1 MKFARYLLAL
11 CLLAFSLQA
20 KADWVSTDITNV
32 VNYVTDMWNVVMG
45 DVKDTAQDLRR
56 QLTQLQQQGDTVKET
71 VDDTLDLLQHR
82 RQPFQ
87 DFVNGG
93 AGRCGAG
100 SPCGDFRNDLRN
112 FVLDM
117 AALRQWFPQIE
128 KSGLG
133 SGQHLA
139 DIIDHTP
146 PLALFGTYEVLQRVP
161 GWQDIPTELGNL
173 YDEIGD
179 PDAFSFE
186 ASGPSQ
192 VIAKSGAAGS
202 FDTPQGPTDV
212 FCSKGK
218 QPRWDAVRLNRVKAS
233 LFLLK
238 NMLDGLSEFTDAY
251 IEIELAGEGGSV
263 PLVLKGIA
271 KTAASI
277 IESIFDAVDAH
288 RANLDV
294 CRQIEAD
301 VAQKAALVA
310 YRTRDPVA
318 HAYWVVHGILDYR
331 TQKGLDETQAAALL
345 NTARGYAYRG
355 LWKNAFSSI
364 SDAYAAL

>member
-1 MKFARYLLAL
+1 MKRTRYLLAL

-45 DVKDTAQDLRR
+45 NVKDTAQDLKR
-56 QLTQLQQQGDTVKET
+56 QLVQLQQQGDTVKET
-71 VDDTLDLLQHR
+71 VDDTLELLQHR
-82 RQPFQ
+82 RGPFQ

-100 SPCGDFRNDLRN
+100 SPCGDFRNDLKS

-117 AALRQWFPQIE
+117 AALQQWFPQIQ

-133 SGQHLA
+133 NGQHLA

-146 PLALFGTYEVLQRVP
+146 PLALFAPYEVLQRVP
-161 GWQDIPTELGNL
+161 GWQEIPTQLGYL

-179 PDAFSFE
+179 ADAFSFE
-186 ASGPSQ
+186 ALGPGQ
-192 VIAKSGAAGS
+192 VAPNSGAAGA
-202 FDTPQGPTDV
+202 FDAPQNRTDA

-218 QPRWDAVRLNRVKAS
+218 QPKWDTVRLNRVKAT
-233 LFLLK
+233 LFVLK
-238 NMLDGLSEFTDAY
+238 NTLDGLSEFTDAY

-263 PLVLKGIA
+263 PLVVKGVA
-271 KTAASI
+271 KTVANN

-301 VAQKAALVA
+301 VAEGSPLIQ
-310 YRTRDPVA
+310 YQTRDGVA
-318 HAYWVVHGILDYR
+318 HAYWVVQGILDYR
-331 TQKGLDETQAAALL
+331 TQNGILETKALSYFHDAKAL
-345 NTARGYAYRG
+345 AHRG
-355 LWKNAFSSI
+355 LWKNAFAQI
-364 SDAYAAL
+364 HNAYANL